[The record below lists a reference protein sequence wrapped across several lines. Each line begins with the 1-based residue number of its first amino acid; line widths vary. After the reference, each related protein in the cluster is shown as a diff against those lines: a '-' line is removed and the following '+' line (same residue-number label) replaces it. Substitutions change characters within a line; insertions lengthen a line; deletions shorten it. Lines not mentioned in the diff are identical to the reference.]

1 MYTYFKVKNFRCFQE
16 LEFDDLALVNLIA
29 GVNNI
34 GKTTLLEAIF
44 LHSGN
49 DPKLTIAIN
58 AFRGFDA
65 IAFTIGTWTEHPMDS
80 LFHQFDVSK
89 EIELVG
95 EDAAGTHRS
104 VKLRAVGDLL
114 AMAEAAQEAGAT
126 AIEKSDIGGGL
137 NSSSLS
143 SSLEV
148 AKVLELEH
156 EDAGKSSI
164 YRMIM
169 NVKGIQI
176 EPLPPAP
183 PFKSSFQAVGRPVSL
198 SEQAIRYG
206 NLEVRREQDQVL
218 RILKII
224 EPRLQDIR
232 NVKSILHGD
241 IGTPRLMPLPL
252 MGGGMVR
259 LANLAMNIGNAPNGV
274 VLVDEIENG
283 FHHSVMSKIW
293 KAIAVAA
300 RESNTQI
307 FATTHS
313 WECIQAA
320 HEAFAS
326 EEEYD
331 FRLHRLG
338 WLDGKIGRVTYD
350 KETLAASLKHELEVR

>member
-1 MYTYFKVKNFRCFQE
+1 MYTSFKVKNFRCFQE
-16 LEFDDLALVNLIA
+16 LEFDDLARVNLIA
-29 GVNNI
+29 GVNNV
-34 GKTTLLEAIF
+34 GKTTLLEAIL
-44 LHSGN
+44 LHSGHT
-49 DPKLTIAIN
+49 PRLAIVIN
-58 AFRGFDA
+58 ALRGLGMADYTLG
-65 IAFTIGTWTEHPMDS
+65 IWTEHPMDS

-89 EIELVG
+89 EIELVS
-95 EDAAGTHRS
+95 EDATGTHRS
-104 VKLRAVGDLL
+104 IKLRAMGESL
-114 AMAEAAQEAGAT
+114 AIAEAAQ
-126 AIEKSDIGGGL
+126 KSDIGVG
-137 NSSSLS
+137 LS
-143 SSLEV
+143 SSSSSSPLEV

-156 EDAGKSSI
+156 EEAGKSSI
-164 YRMIM
+164 YRMTM
-169 NVKGIQI
+169 NAKGTQI

-183 PFKSSFQAVGRPVSL
+183 PFQTFLQSAQARVST
-198 SEQAIRYG
+198 SEQADRYG
-206 NLEVRREQDQVL
+206 DLEVRREQDQVL
-218 RILKII
+218 QILRII
-224 EPRLQDIR
+224 EPQLQDIR
-232 NVKSILHGD
+232 NIKSILHAD
-241 IGTPRLMPLPL
+241 IGTPRLIPLPL

-283 FHHSVMSKIW
+283 FHHSVMPKIW

-313 WECIQAA
+313 WECIRAA

-350 KETLAASLKHELEVR
+350 KGTLAASLKHELEVR